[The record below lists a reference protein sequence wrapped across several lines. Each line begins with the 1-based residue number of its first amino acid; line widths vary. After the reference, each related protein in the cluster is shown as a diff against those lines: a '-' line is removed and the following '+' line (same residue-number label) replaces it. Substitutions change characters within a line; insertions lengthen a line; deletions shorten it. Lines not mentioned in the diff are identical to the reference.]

1 MGCAAE
7 RTAAPGLRGVRML
20 SKSMT
25 TTMLP
30 VTDMDRASEFYE
42 TRLGLHHRT
51 TGVDGSR
58 IFDTGS
64 GAIGLREVEAG
75 AQSRYTVL
83 SFEVADLGAEI
94 RDLENRGVRFED
106 YDLPELKT
114 VDHIAT
120 MGNERAAWFQDTEGN
135 ILCIHEVTN
144 GG

>member
-1 MGCAAE
+1 
-7 RTAAPGLRGVRML
+7 ML
-20 SKSMT
+20 SKAMT

-42 TRLGLHHRT
+42 TKLGLHHRA

-58 IFDTGS
+58 IFDAGN
-64 GAIGLREVEAG
+64 GDAIGLLPAEAG
-75 AQSRYTVL
+75 AQTKHTVL
-83 SFEVADLGAEI
+83 SFEVADVEAEI

-106 YDLPELKT
+106 YDLPEFKT

-120 MGNERAAWFQDTEGN
+120 MGNERAAWFCDTEGN